1 LEPETRKLM
10 AAHEQFAD
18 DLALLALG
26 SLQDHERAA
35 LEKHLEDCP
44 GCRLE
49 LDQLRGDM
57 ALMAL
62 SAGGPRPPVRAR
74 QRLMDAIAHEPQRA
88 EKARKAATRPS
99 WWRAA
104 TLLVTAA
111 GALVI
116 LLLVRQD
123 TILIHQAQSLA
134 QQVVGLQSDSLAH
147 QAEIANAR
155 AIVSTLTSPDALRVT
170 LVAAKTPPRPQ
181 GKAIYVRDRSSLIFL
196 ASNLP
201 PLPSEKIYELWLIP
215 ESGPPVAAGLFKPD
229 AHGSATVVNPPLPA
243 GVAAKTFV
251 VTLEP
256 QSGSHDAPRGSA
268 VISGQGE

>member
-1 LEPETRKLM
+1 M

-26 SLQDHERAA
+26 SLQGDERAA
-35 LEKHLEDCP
+35 LEKHLEECP

-62 SAGGPRPPVRAR
+62 SAGGPRPPARAR
-74 QRLMDAIAHEPQRA
+74 QRLVDAIAREPRSS
-88 EKARKAATRPS
+88 ENIRSAAARPS

-104 TLLVTAA
+104 TLFIA
-111 GALVI
+111 GASALVI

-123 TILIHQAQSLA
+123 TILIHQAQNLA
-134 QQVVGLQSDSLAH
+134 QQVAGLQGQSLTQ
-147 QAEIANAR
+147 QAELEDAR
-155 AIVSTLTSPDALRVT
+155 EIVSTLTSPDAQRVT
-170 LVAAKTPPRPQ
+170 LVAVKTPPRPQ
-181 GKAIYVRDRSSLIFL
+181 GKAIYVRNRSSLIFL

-201 PLPSEKIYELWLIP
+201 PLPPEKIYELWLIP
-215 ESGPPVAAGLFKPD
+215 QAGPPVAAGLFKPD

-243 GVAAKTFV
+243 GVGAKTFV

-256 QSGSHDAPRGSA
+256 ESGSHDAPRGSA